1 MIQFVIVENK
11 EEVHKKIVELIE
23 TYERLNQKKQDI
35 KLKYLISARVKLH
48 RAQKQITQE
57 QLAKELGVKRL
68 QVLRWE
74 NGQSQPSPVM
84 IKLLQE
90 KGILPDLS

>member
-1 MIQFVIVENK
+1 MEEKEKIYNK
-11 EEVHKKIVELIE
+11 ILELIKA
-23 TYERLNQKKQDI
+23 YERLDRKKLDA
-35 KLKYLISARVKLH
+35 KLKYLISGRVKLY

-57 QLAKELGVKRL
+57 QLAKELGVQRL

-84 IKLLQE
+84 VKFLQE